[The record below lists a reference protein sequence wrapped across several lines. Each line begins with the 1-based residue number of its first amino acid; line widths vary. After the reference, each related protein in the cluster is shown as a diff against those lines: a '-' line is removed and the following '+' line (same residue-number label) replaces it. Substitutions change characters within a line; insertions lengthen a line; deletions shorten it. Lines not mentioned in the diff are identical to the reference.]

1 MPESISQLTENL
13 DLQIALYLVG
23 ALIIFALIL
32 TNFLR
37 GRRLKK
43 QMMASLTQAVMQET
57 LTSSGMKEP
66 HFGQLDSQEEKSTPQ
81 DASSTDGPHLVD
93 APSAEDQTQ
102 DNHYI
107 SRIDP
112 NIDCVVAL
120 KFELLIKG
128 AELLEKMAHWPSV
141 PQYRIAC
148 EGLRE
153 LDEKFSWEQIELKHD
168 YRELQVS
175 MQLANRRGPV
185 SKEDLAEFLG
195 LAAQLAS
202 EVDAEIDLPPIQN
215 VLSDAQDLDHFAV
228 QCDIQLSFSVVPN
241 MISWSTKEVE
251 TVLAKNGFL
260 LSRDGLFF
268 NYFSQNQL
276 LFKAQIPG
284 LNFLTDDL
292 QTQRIKSIIFAL
304 DVPLV
309 PSECHAF
316 TKMYKSS
323 AAIASE
329 LDGRVLDDNGNVL
342 EANSIDV
349 IIAQLEPIY
358 ALMQERQILPGSA
371 TALRLFS

>member
-1 MPESISQLTENL
+1 MPESILLLTKHF

-23 ALIIFALIL
+23 AFIIFALIL
-32 TNFLR
+32 NNFLR
-37 GRRLKK
+37 SRRLKK
-43 QMMASLTQAVMQET
+43 QMISSLTQAVMQET
-57 LTSSGMKEP
+57 LSSGGIKEP
-66 HFGQLDSQEEKSTPQ
+66 HFGQLDQPEEKSLPPDTPAR
-81 DASSTDGPHLVD
+81 DAAQQLNVLGG
-93 APSAEDQTQ
+93 EDQSQ
-102 DNHYI
+102 DNRYS

-120 KFELLIKG
+120 KFELLING

-148 EGLRE
+148 EGLWE
-153 LDEKFSWEQIELKHD
+153 LDDKVAWEQIESEHD

-175 MQLANRRGPV
+175 MQLANRRGPL

-195 LAAQLAS
+195 LASQLAS
-202 EVDAEIDLPPIQN
+202 DVEAEIDLPPMQN

-241 MISWSTKEVE
+241 MISWGTKEVE
-251 TVLAKNGFL
+251 TVLTKNGFL

-268 NYFSQNQL
+268 NYFSHNHI
-276 LFKAQIPG
+276 LFKAQIPAI
-284 LNFLTDDL
+284 NFLTDDL
-292 QTQRIKSIIFAL
+292 QTQRIKSINFAL

-309 PSECHAF
+309 SNEWNAF
-316 TKMYKSS
+316 TQMYETS

-349 IIAQLEPIY
+349 IISQLEPIY
-358 ALMQERQILPGSA
+358 ALMQERQILPGSVS
-371 TALRLFS
+371 ALRLFS

>member
-153 LDEKFSWEQIELKHD
+153 LDEKFSWEQIESNHD

-309 PSECHAF
+309 PNECNAF

>member
-23 ALIIFALIL
+23 ALIIFALFL

-57 LTSSGMKEP
+57 LTSGGMKEP

-153 LDEKFSWEQIELKHD
+153 LDEKFFWEQIESNHD

-309 PSECHAF
+309 PNECNAF

>member
-1 MPESISQLTENL
+1 MPESILLLTKHF

-23 ALIIFALIL
+23 AFIIFALIL
-32 TNFLR
+32 NNLLR
-37 GRRLKK
+37 SRRLKK
-43 QMMASLTQAVMQET
+43 QMISSLTQAVMQET
-57 LTSSGMKEP
+57 LSSGGIKEP
-66 HFGQLDSQEEKSTPQ
+66 HFGQLVQPEEKSLPLDTP
-81 DASSTDGPHLVD
+81 ATDVAQHLNVLGG
-93 APSAEDQTQ
+93 EDQSQ
-102 DNHYI
+102 DNRYS

-120 KFELLIKG
+120 KFELLING

-141 PQYRIAC
+141 PQFRIAC
-148 EGLRE
+148 EGLWE
-153 LDEKFSWEQIELKHD
+153 LDEKVAWEQIESKHD

-195 LAAQLAS
+195 LASQLAS
-202 EVDAEIDLPPIQN
+202 DVEAEIDLPPMQN

-251 TVLAKNGFL
+251 TVLTKKGFL

-268 NYFSQNQL
+268 NYFSHNHI

-292 QTQRIKSIIFAL
+292 QTQRIKSINFAL

-309 PSECHAF
+309 SNEWNAF
-316 TKMYKSS
+316 TQMYETS

-349 IIAQLEPIY
+349 IISQLEPIY
-358 ALMQERQILPGSA
+358 ALMQERQILPGSVS
-371 TALRLFS
+371 ALRLFS

>member
-1 MPESISQLTENL
+1 MPESILPLTENF

-23 ALIIFALIL
+23 ALIIFALFL

-57 LTSSGMKEP
+57 LTSGGMKEP
-66 HFGQLDSQEEKSTPQ
+66 HFGQLDSQEEKSSQEDT
-81 DASSTDGPHLVD
+81 SSTDGPHLVNTH
-93 APSAEDQTQ
+93 SAEDQTR
-102 DNHYI
+102 DNHYN

-148 EGLRE
+148 EGLWE
-153 LDEKFSWEQIELKHD
+153 LDEKSSWEQIESKHD

-195 LAAQLAS
+195 LAAQLAN
-202 EVDAEIDLPPIQN
+202 EVDAEIDLPPMQN

-268 NYFSQNQL
+268 NHFSQNQL

-309 PSECHAF
+309 PNECQAF

>member
-1 MPESISQLTENL
+1 
-13 DLQIALYLVG
+13 
-23 ALIIFALIL
+23 
-32 TNFLR
+32 
-37 GRRLKK
+37 
-43 QMMASLTQAVMQET
+43 MMASLTQAVMQET

-81 DASSTDGPHLVD
+81 DTSSTDGPHLVD

>member
-57 LTSSGMKEP
+57 LTSGGMKEP

-81 DASSTDGPHLVD
+81 DTSSTDGPHLVNTQ
-93 APSAEDQTQ
+93 SAEDQTQ

-153 LDEKFSWEQIELKHD
+153 FDEKFSWEQIELKHD

-276 LFKAQIPG
+276 LYKAQIPG

>member
-81 DASSTDGPHLVD
+81 DTSSTDGPHLVNTQ
-93 APSAEDQTQ
+93 SAEDQTQ

-153 LDEKFSWEQIELKHD
+153 LDEKFSWEQIESNHD

>member
-1 MPESISQLTENL
+1 MPESILPLTENL

-37 GRRLKK
+37 SRRLKK
-43 QMMASLTQAVMQET
+43 QMISSLTQAVMQET
-57 LTSSGMKEP
+57 LTSGGMKEP
-66 HFGQLDSQEEKSTPQ
+66 HFGQLDSEEEKSLPQ
-81 DASSTDGPHLVD
+81 DTSSTDGPDLVNTHNL
-93 APSAEDQTQ
+93 ENQTQ
-102 DNHYI
+102 DNHYS

-153 LDEKFSWEQIELKHD
+153 LDEKFSWEQIESTHV

-185 SKEDLAEFLG
+185 SKEDLADFLG

-251 TVLAKNGFL
+251 TVLTKNGFL

-268 NYFSQNQL
+268 NHFSQNQL

-309 PSECHAF
+309 PNECHAF

-371 TALRLFS
+371 SALRLFS

>member
-81 DASSTDGPHLVD
+81 DASSTDDPHLVD
-93 APSAEDQTQ
+93 APSAEDQTH

-153 LDEKFSWEQIELKHD
+153 LDEKFSWEQIESNHD

-309 PSECHAF
+309 PNECNAF

>member
-66 HFGQLDSQEEKSTPQ
+66 HFGQLDSQEEKSTQQ

-153 LDEKFSWEQIELKHD
+153 LDEKFSWEQIESNHD

-309 PSECHAF
+309 PNECNAF

>member
-81 DASSTDGPHLVD
+81 DASSTDDPHLVD

-153 LDEKFSWEQIELKHD
+153 LDEKFSWEQIESNHD

-309 PSECHAF
+309 PNECNAF

>member
-93 APSAEDQTQ
+93 APSAEDQTH

-148 EGLRE
+148 EGLWE
-153 LDEKFSWEQIELKHD
+153 LDEKFSWEQIESNHD

-309 PSECHAF
+309 PNECNAF